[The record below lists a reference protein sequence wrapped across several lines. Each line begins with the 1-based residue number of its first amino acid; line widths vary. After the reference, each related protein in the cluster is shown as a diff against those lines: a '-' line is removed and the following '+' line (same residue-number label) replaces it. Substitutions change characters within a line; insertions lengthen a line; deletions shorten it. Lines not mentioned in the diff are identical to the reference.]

1 MSMCK
6 IDKTSMG
13 SISHAHLC
21 KAMNDLTLRVNIKVK
36 E

>member
-1 MSMCK
+1 MCK
-6 IDKTSMG
+6 TDKTSMG

-21 KAMNDLTLRVNIKVK
+21 KTMNDLTLRVNKVK